1 MMQKATVGSKHKDI
15 SDVEILSLYLTTRNP
30 IYFDCFYSRYS
41 LLIFK
46 RCFNILKDEC
56 IAEDACQEVFLKII
70 INFSSF
76 KGRSKLSTWIYR
88 ITNNHCL
95 DKLKK
100 KRNQIINWEDD
111 FMKYEKIE
119 DDTYTEQPHS
129 NLKTE
134 TITATFDK
142 IQTHYKNILLLKYE
156 QNLSIQEICSIIN
169 KSESA
174 TKMQIKR
181 ARIKFKK
188 IYKDI
193 KLT

>member
-1 MMQKATVGSKHKDI
+1 MRIATIDSKHKDI
-15 SDVEILSLYLTTRNP
+15 SDIEIMTLYLSTRNP
-30 IYFDCFYSRYS
+30 IYFDCFYARYS

-46 RCFNILKDEC
+46 RCFNILKDES
-56 IAEDACQEVFLKII
+56 IAEDACQEIFLKII
-70 INFSSF
+70 VNFSSF

-119 DDTYTEQPHS
+119 DDTYLDQTY
-129 NLKTE
+129 NNVKTAS
-134 TITATFDK
+134 ISAVFDK
-142 IQTHYKNILLLKYE
+142 IQSHYKNILLMKYE

-181 ARIKFKK
+181 ARVKFKK
-188 IYKDI
+188 IYKEI
-193 KLT
+193 KVS